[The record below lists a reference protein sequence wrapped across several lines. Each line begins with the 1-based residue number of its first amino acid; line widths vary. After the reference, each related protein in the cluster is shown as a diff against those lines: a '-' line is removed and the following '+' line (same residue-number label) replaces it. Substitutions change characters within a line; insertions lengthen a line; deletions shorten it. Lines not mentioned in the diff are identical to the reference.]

1 MHCIVLLV
9 CSQPNPATGCFY
21 CDIASGGS
29 RASARSCFGVT
40 ARIVVG
46 RRVRSLIT
54 PTSPRCLLFSAQPRA
69 RGLLR
74 ASQMRSDPP
83 GRSGSLSGHE
93 MPEGRV
99 PDRIVAAA
107 YRRSAACDAQFER
120 DQAICRTLPLPA
132 IRRSCWTSAMERYAQ
147 CGRGGYIPPLN
158 TGR

>member
-1 MHCIVLLV
+1 M
-9 CSQPNPATGCFY
+9 
-21 CDIASGGS
+21 SGPPITEADL
-29 RASARSCFGVT
+29 RAAMRDPRYWQAGHPERSSYVARVSEGW
-40 ARIVVG
+40 
-46 RRVRSLIT
+46 RSLVEAEAGQGGAVNVRPYVRTINGKT
-54 PTSPRCLLFSAQPRA
+54 VSVAAHT
-69 RGLLR
+69 RG
-74 ASQMRSDPP
+74 DPP
-83 GRSGSLSGHE
+83 GGSGSLSGHE

-132 IRRSCWTSAMERYAQ
+132 IRRSCWTSAIERYAQ